1 MFEENLEVVMTLI
14 TTDFIENDKAI
25 LSEIVFVVYMVKHL
39 QKNLNKINDSFV
51 LCQPISFKITEA

>member
-1 MFEENLEVVMTLI
+1 MFEENLEAVMTLI

-51 LCQPISFKITEA
+51 QCQPISFKITEA

>member
-1 MFEENLEVVMTLI
+1 MFEDNLEAVMALI

-51 LCQPISFKITEA
+51 QCQPISFKIIEA